1 MNPTRVIAIAS
12 TARSGSTLL
21 AQGVAATGQGGD
33 PREWFNPASM
43 FPLGA
48 AEGVPRISPLGHVG
62 RTVRRL
68 RRDPRWHINHRF
80 TRRSI
85 KRYLDVMGRDATT
98 GDGILAFKTQW
109 NQYHPVVLRHGF
121 DAGYW
126 GADVQWVRT
135 MRQDRVRQ
143 AVSFTRAVQTGLWTA
158 GHNDS
163 GTPTYDARYIAKR
176 VKAIA
181 QAEAGWDAHFARIR
195 VTPLTVDYEQ
205 LDADYEGTMATVL
218 AYLDINA
225 PVPPRQ
231 VTRQGDA
238 LNDEWV
244 ARFRAE
250 HPGA

>member
-1 MNPTRVIAIAS
+1 MSPTRVIAIAS

-21 AQGVAATGQGGD
+21 AEGLAATNEAGD
-33 PREWFNPASM
+33 PQEWFNPVTM

-48 AEGVPRISPLGHVG
+48 AEGVPRISLRGHAG

-68 RRDPRWHINHRF
+68 RRDPRWWINHRF

-85 KRYLDVMGRDATT
+85 EQYLDVMGRDATT
-98 GDGILAFKTQW
+98 DDGILAFKVQW

-121 DAGYW
+121 DATYW
-126 GADVQWVRT
+126 GTDVQWVRT
-135 MRQDRVRQ
+135 RRRDQVRQ
-143 AVSFTRAVQTGLWTA
+143 AVSLVRAVQTDMWTA
-158 GHNDS
+158 RHQAR
-163 GTPTYDARYIAKR
+163 GTPTYDARRIA
-176 VKAIA
+176 A
-181 QAEAGWDAHFARIR
+181 QVASIGRDESAWDAHFDSIG

-218 AYLDINA
+218 TYLGIDA

-231 VTRQGDA
+231 LTRQGDA